1 MKYQVYFET
10 ARSTESRE
18 AAQIGTM
25 LADMEKA
32 VRALELEIASEE
44 NRVRIHDPSNFAYP
58 VAAKSF
64 MARRDNLKQS
74 MEILANRLSALTG
87 A

>member
-1 MKYQVYFET
+1 MKRQIYFET
-10 ARSTESRE
+10 PRLAVSRE

-32 VRALELEIASEE
+32 VAALDREIASEE
-44 NRVRIHDPSNFAYP
+44 NRVRVYDPSNFAYS

-64 MARRDNLKQS
+64 MVRRDNIKQS
-74 MEILANRLSALTG
+74 MNVLVSRLSALTD